1 MLDKAVL
8 ENCGTLESVPGCYK
22 NQQMCDKAFDN
33 YHNTLKFVLDFY
45 KTQ

>member
-1 MLDKAVL
+1 MCKNAVKKL
-8 ENCGTLESVPGCYK
+8 FFIIRYVPYWYK
-22 NQQMCDKAFDN
+22 SQQMCDKAFDN